1 VSQTKDEN
9 SKNINNEPIQIEENL
24 SEILQVRREKLAK
37 LQEEGKNPFEITSF
51 HPTHYSNHILE
62 NFVEL
67 EGQDVT
73 LAGRIMSKRIM
84 GKASFTHI
92 LDSKGQIQLYVQVNE
107 LGKEAYLLL
116 TLPMVLLVFVF
127 NYLPMA
133 GIVVAF
139 KNFRYDQGIF
149 GSEWVGLRN
158 FEFFFKN
165 PDAKAIILKT
175 LGYNSAFII
184 INLVVSVGVALLLY
198 QVRNRRALKIY
209 QTTMFIPYFLSWVV
223 VAYMAYAF
231 LNPASGMLNRLLVS
245 MGREKISWY
254 TEPSYWVFILPVANT
269 WKSLGF
275 NSLIYYASL
284 MGIDP
289 EYFEAATLE
298 GANKLQVTWHI
309 TIPFL
314 YPLMTILTI
323 LAIGGI
329 FSADFGLFFQL
340 PMDSK
345 LLYKTTDVVETYL
358 YRALAVSGNID
369 TASATGLIKS
379 IVGFVCV
386 VSTNLIV
393 RKMNPENALF

>member
-1 VSQTKDEN
+1 MFEEAIALNIQEGTNLVKRKPRKGFARFLYDLN
-9 SKNINNEPIQIEENL
+9 KN
-24 SEILQVRREKLAK
+24 K
-37 LQEEGKNPFEITSF
+37 
-51 HPTHYSNHILE
+51 
-62 NFVEL
+62 
-67 EGQDVT
+67 
-73 LAGRIMSKRIM
+73 
-84 GKASFTHI
+84 
-92 LDSKGQIQLYVQVNE
+92 
-107 LGKEAYLLL
+107 AYLLL

>member
-1 VSQTKDEN
+1 MAGPGGIAVVNKTKPTKGFGKFLYDLN
-9 SKNINNEPIQIEENL
+9 KN
-24 SEILQVRREKLAK
+24 K
-37 LQEEGKNPFEITSF
+37 
-51 HPTHYSNHILE
+51 
-62 NFVEL
+62 
-67 EGQDVT
+67 
-73 LAGRIMSKRIM
+73 
-84 GKASFTHI
+84 
-92 LDSKGQIQLYVQVNE
+92 
-107 LGKEAYLLL
+107 AYLLL
-116 TLPMVLLVFVF
+116 TLPMILLVFIF

-133 GIVVAF
+133 GIIVAF

-149 GSEWVGLRN
+149 RSEWVGFRN
-158 FEFFFKN
+158 FEFFFRN

-198 QVRNRRALKIY
+198 QVHNRRVLKIY

-231 LNPASGMLNRLLVS
+231 LNPASGVLKRLRVL
-245 MGREKISWY
+245 MGLEKISWY
-254 TEPSYWVFILPVANT
+254 TKPNHWIFILPIANT

-275 NSLIYYASL
+275 NALIYYANL

-298 GANKLQVTWHI
+298 GANKLQVTRHI

-314 YPLMTILTI
+314 YPLITILTI

-369 TASATGLIKS
+369 TASAAGLIKS
-379 IVGFVCV
+379 IVGFICV

>member
-1 VSQTKDEN
+1 MAGPGGIAVVNKTKPTKGFGKFLYDLN
-9 SKNINNEPIQIEENL
+9 KN
-24 SEILQVRREKLAK
+24 K
-37 LQEEGKNPFEITSF
+37 
-51 HPTHYSNHILE
+51 
-62 NFVEL
+62 
-67 EGQDVT
+67 
-73 LAGRIMSKRIM
+73 
-84 GKASFTHI
+84 
-92 LDSKGQIQLYVQVNE
+92 
-107 LGKEAYLLL
+107 AYLLL
-116 TLPMVLLVFVF
+116 TLPMILLVFIF

-133 GIVVAF
+133 GIIVAF

-149 GSEWVGLRN
+149 RSEWVGFRN
-158 FEFFFKN
+158 FEFFFRN

-198 QVRNRRALKIY
+198 QVHNRRVLKIY

-231 LNPASGMLNRLLVS
+231 LNPASGVLNRLRVL
-245 MGREKISWY
+245 MGLEKISWY
-254 TEPSYWVFILPVANT
+254 TKPNHWIFILPIANT

-275 NSLIYYASL
+275 NALIYYANL

-298 GANKLQVTWHI
+298 GANKLQVTRHI

-314 YPLMTILTI
+314 YPLITILTI

-369 TASATGLIKS
+369 TASAAGLIKS
-379 IVGFVCV
+379 IVGFICV